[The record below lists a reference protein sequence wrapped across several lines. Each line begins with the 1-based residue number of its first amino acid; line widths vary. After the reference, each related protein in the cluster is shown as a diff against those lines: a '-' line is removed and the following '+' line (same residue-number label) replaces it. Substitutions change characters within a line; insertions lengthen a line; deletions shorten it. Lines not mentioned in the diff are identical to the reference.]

1 MQKLLLG
8 TFGLL
13 TITVFSIMFWVIL
26 LTPEKTING
35 EYTQPFKYWTDD
47 VYFEQNFIV
56 KDNENV

>member
-1 MQKLLLG
+1 MQKFLLG

-56 KDNENV
+56 KDNKNV

>member
-56 KDNENV
+56 KDNKNV

>member
-1 MQKLLLG
+1 MQKLLIG

-56 KDNENV
+56 KDNKNV